1 MRKKDTNMSPAISEE
16 PHLYKMVG
24 DLNYKIVSFN
34 MRSAGEYQEVVTLK
48 VVVLTNLDG
57 IFCNVRDLTNY
68 RHPYNYHTEKNIRI
82 IHYRSADN

>member
-1 MRKKDTNMSPAISEE
+1 MSPAISEE

-24 DLNYKIVSFN
+24 DLSYNIVSFN

-48 VVVLTNLDG
+48 VMVLTNLDG

-82 IHYRSADN
+82 IHYRSVYN